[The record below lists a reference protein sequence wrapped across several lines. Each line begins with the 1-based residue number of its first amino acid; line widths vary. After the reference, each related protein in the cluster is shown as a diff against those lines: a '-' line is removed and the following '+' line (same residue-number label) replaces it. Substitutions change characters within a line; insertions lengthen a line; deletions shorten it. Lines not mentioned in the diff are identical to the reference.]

1 MLLALASCAACSAP
15 RGHHPAVT
23 DAPAAVVGPEQ
34 DHARADARAPST
46 AIIRLGA
53 IEVDREAAAIRVPG
67 SVALREGWLEQ
78 AICRVGSR
86 EHESLVSV
94 EMPPSA
100 VHAAMLLAGLKPG
113 APGRWRVRDDGSLEL
128 VPPTGERVD
137 VEVEWTAA
145 DGRPMR
151 SALTEWITT
160 PKGAPPIA
168 FVFSGSVTREAA
180 AVPYAADQSGSVV
193 GLVTFGDEPIASV
206 AVVPDRAEVAEPSLL
221 ARSERI
227 PAEGTPVTI
236 MIRRAAPAR

>member
-1 MLLALASCAACSAP
+1 MHSQAA
-15 RGHHPAVT
+15 GHPQAR
-23 DAPAAVVGPEQ
+23 PAAPTSPTV
-34 DHARADARAPST
+34 
-46 AIIRLGA
+46 RLGT
-53 IEVDREAAAIRVPG
+53 IQIDREAGSVRVPG

-151 SALTEWITT
+151 CALTEWITT
-160 PKGAPPIA
+160 PKGAPPIV